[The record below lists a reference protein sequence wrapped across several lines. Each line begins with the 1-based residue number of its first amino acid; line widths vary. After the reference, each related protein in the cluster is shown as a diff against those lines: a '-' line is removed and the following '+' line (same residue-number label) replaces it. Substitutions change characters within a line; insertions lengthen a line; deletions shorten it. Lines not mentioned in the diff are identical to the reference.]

1 MSYLRVIRK
10 LAFSITIKYLGI
22 FLLIGFIY
30 TISPPNPFW
39 WGILGYPISFLLMWF
54 VVFLAIENGI
64 KKLPPETFSM
74 IEKRIGILSISVSF
88 ITIILWLI
96 TGFLSRI
103 ILVLTISPG
112 WISAIDLTGSTFLLP
127 TSFQQ
132 VAMRDYVGLKEFLIQ
147 FLGAFVFLAALI
159 GYQLNKKTEIRSK
172 FNYITVLVLLLVGVF
187 AMIVAQGIYLYHYFT
202 VFAKPA
208 FEKTEYSQS
217 TLPEV
222 KLNTEDWSQYHN
234 EIFGI
239 TISYPE
245 NWTYKESIASDL
257 SEFKVYFYSEDRTD
271 GFSEETP
278 HITLWGKEG
287 VRVKSIPVTSEQP
300 NQYTDLNGNG
310 WIFRDR
316 HSFKHPGFRENF
328 AIVDLTHSSD
338 PNKIVRRSYDSSIGY
353 TEYSNVGGDT
363 FYGIE
368 IYITILKLEIIK
380 ERGRAAFCRDG
391 FLPPQ
396 ATKNVRTIFNIV
408 HL

>member
-1 MSYLRVIRK
+1 MSYLRVIRN

-30 TISPPNPFW
+30 TISLPSPFW

-54 VVFLAIENGI
+54 VVFLAIKDGI
-64 KKLPPETFSM
+64 KKLPPETFST
-74 IEKRIGILSISVSF
+74 IEKRIGILSVIVAF

-96 TGFLSRI
+96 TGFLTRL

-132 VAMRDYVGLKEFLIQ
+132 VAMRAYVGLKGFLIQ
-147 FLGAFVFLAALI
+147 FFGAFVFLVALI
-159 GYQLNKKTEIRSK
+159 GYQLNKKAEIRSK
-172 FNYITVLVLLLVGVF
+172 FNYITVLALLLLGIF
-187 AMIVAQGIYLYHYFT
+187 AMIVAQGNYLYHYFT

-208 FEKTEYSQS
+208 FEKTEYFQS

-222 KLNTEDWSQYHN
+222 KLNTENWSQYHN

-245 NWTYKESIASDL
+245 NWSYKESIASDL
-257 SEFKVYFYSEDRTD
+257 SEFMVYFYPKDKTD

-287 VRVKSIPVTSEQP
+287 VRVEVISITPGQP
-300 NQYTDLNGNG
+300 SQHTDLNGNR
-310 WIFRDR
+310 WIFRDQ
-316 HSFKHPGFRENF
+316 HTFKHPGFRTSF
-328 AIVDLTHSSD
+328 AIVDLAYPSN
-338 PNKIVRRSYDSSIGY
+338 PNKTVRRSYDSSIGY
-353 TEYSNVGGDT
+353 TKYSNVGRDT

-368 IYITILKLEIIK
+368 IYITEESLEYGDILE
-380 ERGRAAFCRDG
+380 
-391 FLPPQ
+391 
-396 ATKNVRTIFNIV
+396 TMVSTY
-408 HL
+408 